1 MVDKDVMRWLEGG
14 IVFLFSAAAGFLIA
28 TFLRGGVSFRILAFV
43 IGAVII
49 LFIGFVIYQVFA
61 PDKKEGERLEQEM
74 EEIISLLEQGVQVKD
89 REALMRELEKA
100 EAAIERDDYAVADR
114 YLDRVRDLIES
125 GRKSLRR

>member
-28 TFLRGGVSFRILAFV
+28 TFLGGGASFRILAFV